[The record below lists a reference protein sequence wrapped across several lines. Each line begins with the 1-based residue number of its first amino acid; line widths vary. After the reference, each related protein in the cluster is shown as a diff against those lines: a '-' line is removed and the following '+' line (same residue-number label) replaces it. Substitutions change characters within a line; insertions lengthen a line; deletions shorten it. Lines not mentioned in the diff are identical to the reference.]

1 MSRGIRVPRTTT
13 ISFTSVKLELNVI
26 TFIVT
31 YVEYL
36 KRMRGNCDTTKPVSI
51 ENGFRNVFD
60 GARNQ
65 YIEFRF

>member
-31 YVEYL
+31 CVEYL